1 MKLKYLAMACALSA
15 GATLGGVSYAGSG
28 EVVLIQSGDIHGHLV
43 PRANVRSDSI
53 SGRMEGGL
61 ARMATVVQGLREAN
75 LGKTIYV
82 NTGDTVQGSAEAL
95 FTRGQAMIDVVNML
109 GVEAHAPGNWDFL
122 YGAARFE
129 ETFKGT
135 ATTPPLANWN
145 ALSANLYYNNQ
156 TDSSAV
162 CGIKNTAGVP
172 LKRVLPP
179 YMIKTVNGVKVGILG
194 FTTARA
200 IAAISPTVTAG
211 YTFNDGKA
219 ELPCYINQL
228 RNTDHVDLVVLISE
242 LEMARDIALAETYPG
257 VDLIM
262 NSDMHEKTIAP
273 IVTSTGTLI
282 VEEGQDGTMVGEM
295 RFQVSAGHTAPGD
308 GKVAWTWTPHIITD
322 DIRENRFVAAKV
334 KQVRKPFVTGTF
346 VPGQTVTVGG
356 NTTTL
361 LRPIDEVV
369 AYSNVA
375 LHRSNFMDE
384 DMPGV
389 VEGSSHDLIA
399 DAMRW
404 AAGTDAAALRGFR
417 YGTHIP
423 AGGAITMQD
432 IYHYIPIAAKL
443 GRSPKA
449 CGYDLKFQAEQASLG
464 TFSSDPTAWT
474 GGWMFGYSN
483 VSYDLDACAAL
494 NLTGPG
500 FSNNLKVGGNP
511 ISITDKY
518 SPATQACASG
528 AAGYSVA
535 GYWYAEDPGT
545 INNCAPCRG
554 RLIQTVKTDG
564 SVVNVAV
571 PTYNAT
577 TGATTV
583 AFTIPA
589 STDLLDI
596 SEAVVNYL
604 KAPASAGGIGGLV
617 SDSNLPLHRL
627 TVKRL
632 PNINPFGFKTIQPL
646 RGAILTGPN
655 TTCPA
660 APLP

>member
-1 MKLKYLAMACALSA
+1 MKLKYLAMACALTASA
-15 GATLGGVSYAGSG
+15 TFGGASYAGSG

-43 PRANVRSDSI
+43 PRANVRSDSTP
-53 SGRMEGGL
+53 GHMEGGL
-61 ARMATVVQGLREAN
+61 ARMATVIQQLREAN
-75 LGKTIYV
+75 LGKTLYV

-95 FTRGQAMIDVVNML
+95 FTRGQALIDVVNML

-145 ALSANLYYNNQ
+145 ALAANLYYTNQ
-156 TDSSAV
+156 TDPSAV
-162 CGIKNTAGVP
+162 CGIKNAALVP

-211 YTFNDGKA
+211 YTFNDGKT

-228 RNTDHVDLVVLISE
+228 RNTEHVDLVVLISE

-257 VDLIM
+257 VDLIL
-262 NSDMHEKTIAP
+262 NSDMHEKTIQP
-273 IVTSTGTLI
+273 ILTPTGTLI

-295 RFQVSAGHTAPGD
+295 HFQVSEGHTAPGD
-308 GKVAWTWTPHIITD
+308 GKVTWTWTPHIILDT
-322 DIRENRFVAAKV
+322 IRENRFVAAKV
-334 KQVRKPFVTGTF
+334 KQVRKPFVAGSF
-346 VPGQTVTVGG
+346 VAGQTVTVGG

-384 DMPGV
+384 DMAGV

-423 AGGAITMQD
+423 VGGAITMQD

-449 CGYDLKFQAEQASLG
+449 CGYDLKFQAEQAALG
-464 TFSSDPTAWT
+464 TFNADPTQWT
-474 GGWMFGYSN
+474 GGWLFGYSN
-483 VSYDLDACAAL
+483 VSYDLDGCSPQ

-500 FSNNLKVGGNP
+500 FSNNIKVGGTA
-511 ISITDKY
+511 IDITDKY
-518 SPATQACASG
+518 KPSTQACTTSPTS
-528 AAGYSVA
+528 YSVA

-545 INNCAPCRG
+545 INNCNPCRG

-564 SVVNVAV
+564 TIVDVAV

-577 TGATTV
+577 TNTTTV
-583 AFTIPA
+583 AYTLPA

-596 SEAVVNYL
+596 SEAVVKYL
-604 KAPASAGGIGGLV
+604 QAPSASGGIGGLV
-617 SDSNLPLHRL
+617 TTANLPLHRL
-627 TVKRL
+627 NVKRL
-632 PNINPFGFKTIQPL
+632 PNINPYAFKTIQPL
-646 RGAILTGPN
+646 RGATAA
-655 TTCPA
+655 TCPA
-660 APLP
+660 APL